1 MEMSSTNRGTKRN
14 ENDYYTTQVSSIVDF
29 IDAFNQVENV
39 FQEDISI
46 LDPSAGGDVT
56 NTMSYPM
63 ALNHMGI
70 SLSNLTT
77 IDIREDSLAEI
88 KGNFLELDQGEYDVV
103 ITNPPFHLAKEFVQ
117 HGLKHTKENGFVIML
132 LRLNF
137 FETKSRKP
145 FFEKQMP
152 KYAFVH
158 HKRMSF
164 TGDGKTDSVA
174 YMHCVWQKGHYPD
187 ATELRVL

>member
-1 MEMSSTNRGTKRN
+1 MSSTNRGTVRN
-14 ENDYYTTQVSSIVDF
+14 GNDYYTTPVKSIVDF

-46 LDPSAGGDVT
+46 LDPSAGGDAI
-56 NTMSYPM
+56 NPMSYPT
-63 ALNHMGI
+63 ALSHMGI

-117 HGLKHTKENGFVIML
+117 HSLKHTKENGFVIML

-164 TGDGKTDSVA
+164 TGDGKSDSVA
-174 YMHCVWQKGHYPD
+174 YMHCVWQKGYYPD
-187 ATELRVL
+187 ATELRII

>member
-1 MEMSSTNRGTKRN
+1 MSSTNRGTRRN
-14 ENDYYTTQVSSIVDF
+14 ENDYYTTPVSSIVDF
-29 IDAFNQVENV
+29 IVAFNQVENV
-39 FQEDISI
+39 FQEDVSI
-46 LDPSAGGDVT
+46 LDPSAGGDVI
-56 NTMSYPM
+56 NPMSYPT
-63 ALNHMGI
+63 ALSHMGI

-117 HGLKHTKENGFVIML
+117 HSLKHTKENGFVIML

-164 TGDGKTDSVA
+164 TGDGKSDSVA
-174 YMHCVWQKGHYPD
+174 YMHCVWQKGYYPD
-187 ATELRVL
+187 ATELRII

>member
-1 MEMSSTNRGTKRN
+1 MSSTNRGTVRN
-14 ENDYYTTQVSSIVDF
+14 GNDYYTTPVKSIVDF

-46 LDPSAGGDVT
+46 LDPSAGGDAI
-56 NTMSYPM
+56 NPMSYPK
-63 ALNHMGI
+63 ALSHMGI

-145 FFEKQMP
+145 FFENQMP

-174 YMHCVWQKGHYPD
+174 YMHCVWQNGYYPD
-187 ATELRVL
+187 ATELRII